1 MSAPVLLLSGVV
13 GGYGGRSILNGVDL
27 AVAESEIV
35 CLIGHN
41 GAGKS
46 TVLKAIYG
54 MLPRERGEIAF
65 RGQSLRRLAP
75 HQLLALGIAYVPQN
89 HTIFPKLTVAENIR
103 MGGFLLGGT
112 AELRARTADVLRL
125 FPILE
130 QRGGEF
136 AASLSG
142 GEQRMLEIARALMMR
157 PALLMLDEP
166 SIGLAPRMVDLVF
179 DTVGKLREQ
188 GLTILMVEQ
197 NVRKA
202 LARADRA
209 CILEQG
215 RIRVEGAARAMLDDE
230 QIGRLYL
237 GGLG

>member
-1 MSAPVLLLSGVV
+1 MSDPVLVLSGVV

-27 AVAESEIV
+27 AVAEQEIV

-54 MLPRERGEIAF
+54 LLPQERGEISF
-65 RGQSLRRLAP
+65 RGRALNRLSP
-75 HQLLALGIAYVPQN
+75 HQLLALGIAYVPQA

-103 MGGFLLGGT
+103 MGGFLLT
-112 AELRARTADVLRL
+112 DKTVLRARTAEVLDL
-125 FPILE
+125 FPILRE
-130 QRGGEF
+130 RGGEY

-142 GEQRMLEIARALMMR
+142 GEQRMLEIARALMMH
-157 PALLMLDEP
+157 PTLLMLDEP

-179 DTVGKLREQ
+179 DTIENLRRQ

-197 NVRKA
+197 SVRKA

-215 RIRVEGAARAMLDDE
+215 QVRTQGDAKAMLADE

-237 GGLG
+237 GGVR